1 MILYTYILSLQCF
14 MGKES
19 KDSLIIAEEEKVL
32 EASVRVPPLVD
43 FMINPHNR
51 CKIDFSLT

>member
-19 KDSLIIAEEEKVL
+19 KDSLIIAEEEKVN
-32 EASVRVPPLVD
+32 SVRVPLLVD
-43 FMINPHNR
+43 FMINLHNR

>member
-1 MILYTYILSLQCF
+1 

-32 EASVRVPPLVD
+32 EASVRVPLLVD